1 MASTLA
7 WAFADVLKELRAE
20 RGISQEALSHA
31 GGGDRT
37 YVSRLENA
45 QNSPTMRALW
55 RIAEV
60 LEIAPSEIL
69 RRVEE
74 RLDPGD
80 RAF

>member
-1 MASTLA
+1 MATTLA

-20 RGISQEALSHA
+20 RGISQEALSHG

-55 RIAEV
+55 RISEV

-74 RLDPGD
+74 RLDPAD

>member
-1 MASTLA
+1 MATTPA
-7 WAFADVLKELRAE
+7 WALADVLKELRTE
-20 RGISQEALSHA
+20 RGISQEELSHA

-45 QNSPTMRALW
+45 QSSPTVRALW

-60 LEIAPSEIL
+60 FEIPPSEIL
-69 RRVEE
+69 RRAEE
-74 RLDPGD
+74 RLDPAD